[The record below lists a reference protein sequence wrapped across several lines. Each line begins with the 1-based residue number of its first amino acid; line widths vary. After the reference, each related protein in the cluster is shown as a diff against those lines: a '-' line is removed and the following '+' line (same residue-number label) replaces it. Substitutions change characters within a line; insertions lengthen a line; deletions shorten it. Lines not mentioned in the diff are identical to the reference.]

1 MDGSRSLSDVRCTQV
16 RSIGNG
22 WDCVHFCRPLGPN
35 DSLGFVPLLY
45 IGGIAHDRG
54 SRHVSCYTCLAHD
67 SIHGMTVFTS
77 KVLYTPLRR
86 IENAIVSVESGT
98 IVSIASRNASEAA
111 PNQPVT
117 EFAECAIVP
126 GFFDVHMHGGLGCD
140 VMRGTAGEMKE
151 MEIFLARHGV
161 TSYFP
166 TTVTASLDVTLT
178 ALERLAG
185 AIENAEKNSSGRARP
200 LGIHLEGPFLSHV
213 RRGVHP
219 PGDLIPPSVGVF
231 DKLWQAARGHVR
243 MMTIAPEL
251 DGAEEVIAEASRR
264 EVCVSLGHSD
274 ADLEQTRRGVKAGA
288 RHATHTFNAMRPLD
302 HRRPGILGE
311 VLTNQHVSAD
321 VIADGIHVDPTVIDL
336 LFRAKGIGNFV
347 LITDAISAT
356 GMPDGRYQLGTLEVE
371 LKDGRCLRDGNLAGS
386 ALTMDRAVRN
396 VMKFAGLDLQQ
407 AVRAAS
413 ANPAKVAGMPKKGT
427 IEPGADADF
436 VVLTLGGEVRATI
449 VKGVVVQ

>member
-1 MDGSRSLSDVRCTQV
+1 M
-16 RSIGNG
+16 
-22 WDCVHFCRPLGPN
+22 
-35 DSLGFVPLLY
+35 
-45 IGGIAHDRG
+45 
-54 SRHVSCYTCLAHD
+54 
-67 SIHGMTVFTS
+67 MVFTS

-86 IENAIVSVESGT
+86 IDNAVVSVENGAIVSV
-98 IVSIASRNASEAA
+98 ASRNDSEAA
-111 PNQPVT
+111 RNHPVT
-117 EFAECAIVP
+117 EFADCAIVP
-126 GFFDVHMHGGLGCD
+126 GFFDVHIHGGVGCD
-140 VMRGTAGEMKE
+140 VMRGTASEMKE
-151 MEIFLARHGV
+151 METFLARHGV

-166 TTVTASLDVTLT
+166 TTVTAPLDVTLT
-178 ALERLAG
+178 ALERLAA
-185 AIENAEKNSSGRARP
+185 AIEGAEKSGSGGSRP
-200 LGIHLEGPFLSHV
+200 LGIHLEGPFLSHA

-219 PGDLIPPSVGVF
+219 PGDLIPPSVSVF
-231 DKLWQAARGHVR
+231 DKFWQAARGHVR

-264 EVCVSLGHSD
+264 GVCVSLGHSD

-302 HRRPGILGE
+302 HRKPGILGE
-311 VLTNQHVSAD
+311 VLTNQQVSAD
-321 VIADGIHVDPTVIDL
+321 VIADGVHVDPTVVDL
-336 LFRAKGIGNFV
+336 LFRAKGIENFV

-413 ANPAKVAGMPKKGT
+413 MNPAKVAGMPKKGT
-427 IEPGADADF
+427 IEPGGDADF
-436 VVLTLGGEVRATI
+436 VVLTPSGEVRATI